1 MAGLKNN
8 PKRNP
13 GEVAELRA
21 RLDAAEDALRAI
33 RSGQVDAV
41 VVSGSTGQQQ
51 VFPLTGA
58 ENAYRIFVEAMTEG
72 AVTLAYDGAI
82 VYCNRSFAEMMR
94 VPGERL
100 IGTSIFRFVPD
111 AERAT
116 LDGMLAR
123 AQQAPAKAELQLRNE
138 DGEYRPVFVSVRSFQ
153 EFGARALC
161 MVVTDLTEQKRQE
174 RIVAAGKLARTIL
187 EQALE
192 AIAVCDEQ
200 GRVILASNAL
210 HDLCDC
216 NPLFQPFDSVL
227 ALELPRSGGNAG
239 DGERRRFTIREV
251 LDGRS
256 YRSVDVLLR
265 RPSGELAHLLLGAA
279 RVKFPGAADNVG
291 CVVTLY
297 NIEERKRAEEA
308 LRHSERLA
316 ATGRLAATIAHEINN
331 PLEGVTNLLYLI
343 EQTPGLDPQVLDY
356 ANMAQSELLR
366 VGRITKQTLAFH
378 RESSA
383 PVIIDLAELIE
394 SVVYLYERKM
404 KDKAI
409 ELALDVTF
417 RGRLSGFPTELRQVL
432 VNLFENAVEA
442 SPHGGRLRLRA
453 YPSREWNNSRLP
465 GVRIVIAD
473 RGIGIARE
481 QYARIF
487 DPFFTTKGEKGTG
500 LGLWVTQSIV
510 QKHGG
515 SVRLRS
521 STRPER
527 NGTVFSVFLPV
538 PAEGTT
544 ATADRTTSAA

>member
-8 PKRNP
+8 SRRNTE
-13 GEVAELRA
+13 EVAELRA
-21 RLDAAEDALRAI
+21 RLDAAEEALRAI
-33 RSGQVDAV
+33 RDGQVDAL
-41 VVSGSTGQQQ
+41 VVSGSGGREQ
-51 VFPLTGA
+51 VFPIAGA

-72 AVTLAYDGAI
+72 AVTLAFDGAI
-82 VYCNRSFAEMMR
+82 AYCNRSFAELIR
-94 VPGERL
+94 IPADRL
-100 IGTSIFRFVPD
+100 IGMSVFRFVPD
-111 AERAT
+111 AERPT
-116 LDGMLAR
+116 LDGLLSR
-123 AQQAPAKAELQLRNE
+123 AQQSPAKAELQFRND
-138 DGEYRPVFVSVRSFQ
+138 DGEYVPVFVSVRSFQ

-174 RIVAAGKLARTIL
+174 RIVAAGKLARAIL

-192 AIAVCDEQ
+192 AIAVCDER
-200 GRVILASNAL
+200 GRIVLASNAL
-210 HDLCDC
+210 HELCDC
-216 NPLFQPFDSVL
+216 NPLFQPFDTVL
-227 ALELPRSGGNAG
+227 ALEVSPARAAAPAGGAA
-239 DGERRRFTIREV
+239 RFSVRDV
-251 LDGRS
+251 LQGRS

-265 RPSGELAHLLLGAA
+265 RPSGELAHLLLSAG
-279 RVKFPGAADNVG
+279 RVKLPGAAEA
-291 CVVTLY
+291 CVVTLF

-343 EQTPGLDPQVLDY
+343 ARAPGLDPQVLDY

-378 RESSA
+378 RESAA
-383 PVIIDLAELIE
+383 PVLIDLRELIE

-409 ELALDVTF
+409 QLSQDVTF
-417 RGRLSGFPTELRQVL
+417 RGRLKGFPTELRQVL

-442 SPHGGRLRLRA
+442 SPPGGRLRIRA
-453 YPSREWNNSRLP
+453 YPSREWNNSRAP

-473 RGIGIARE
+473 DGPGIPRD

-487 DPFFTTKGEKGTG
+487 DPFYTTKGEKGTG

-510 QKHGG
+510 HKHGG
-515 SVRLRS
+515 SIRLRS
-521 STRPER
+521 STGPKRS
-527 NGTVFSVFLPV
+527 GTVFSVFLPV
-538 PAEGTT
+538 PAE
-544 ATADRTTSAA
+544 ATAESADGSISAA